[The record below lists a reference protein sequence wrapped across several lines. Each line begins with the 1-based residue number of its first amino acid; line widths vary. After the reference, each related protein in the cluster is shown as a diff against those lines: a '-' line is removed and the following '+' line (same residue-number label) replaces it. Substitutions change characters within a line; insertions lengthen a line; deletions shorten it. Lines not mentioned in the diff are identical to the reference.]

1 MATRLTLRLTFA
13 VLPALLIVAVVAACG
28 GPAAQPA
35 ATTAP
40 AKPAATTAPAKP
52 AATTAPAAPAA
63 TTAPAAPA
71 ATKPAAPAATTGAA
85 APAKAGDVAAG
96 QTVFQQNCNGC
107 HPGGAAG
114 VGPELKGRNLP
125 DDRIRTQVRNGRGQ
139 MPPFPESK
147 VSEQQLTDLAAYVQ
161 SLK

>member
-40 AKPAATTAPAKP
+40 AKPAATTAPA
-52 AATTAPAAPAA
+52 APAA

-71 ATKPAAPAATTGAA
+71 ATKPAAPAATTGAT

>member
-1 MATRLTLRLTFA
+1 MAMRLTLRLTFA

-40 AKPAATTAPAKP
+40 AKPV
-52 AATTAPAAPAA
+52 ATTAPAAPAA

-96 QTVFQQNCNGC
+96 QTVFQQNCNSC

-114 VGPELKGRNLP
+114 VGANLKGQNLP

-147 VSEQQLTDLAAYVQ
+147 VSEQQLTDLVAYVQ